1 MRCGRAWRPSRRPP
15 VRGGRA
21 ARRAGRGR
29 WRWQGQTS
37 GAFVKA
43 GRPARWRS
51 WFSSPPAR
59 TMSIRNPGTGS
70 QASSLP
76 SGATSAGRTMS
87 MAMRSPSRKTVASAQ
102 VRSSRPRL
110 KALRKYRPLYDGAI
124 TAATPNCTSTAAA
137 CSRDEP
143 MPKLAPATIT
153 SPPPPNR
160 QGRGGARPGGGAD
173 AEVGAG
179 HDHVTRAHLA
189 REFGADALQ
198 AVPGDGVGAVLHRV
212 AGRERVGVDVDAQA
226 PDAVAAG
233 GIHAST
239 SRGSVTWP
247 RSAAAATVY
256 GEPR

>member
-29 WRWQGQTS
+29 WRWLGQTS

-70 QASSLP
+70 PGTQPAP
-76 SGATSAGRTMS
+76 GAPPAGG
-87 MAMRSPSRKTVASAQ
+87 PKT
-102 VRSSRPRL
+102 PTH
-110 KALRKYRPLYDGAI
+110 P
-124 TAATPNCTSTAAA
+124 TT
-137 CSRDEP
+137 
-143 MPKLAPATIT
+143 
-153 SPPPPNR
+153 PPPHPHR
-160 QGRGGARPGGGAD
+160 HDHGCARRARGAD

-179 HDHVTRAHLA
+179 HDHVARAHLA